1 MKRALGIGSLGLAAL
16 ALAGLHPSARADIPP
31 RPREVIAKPA
41 APSASAAPAAS
52 AGSAAPVATTPAP
65 PKEVVAVKD
74 YAWPTDESPEPS
86 EEDWAGATD
95 LGSRS
100 IDLRRMSWEG
110 GREVLCR
117 QYAIRAWVRV
127 VCTPIQPKRDPVFF
141 GVVWGRAGELSSVK
155 ARFLMAHESDAFK
168 AFPKNKIE
176 ELTQRMGVDAT
187 ITFQG
192 RPGQSM
198 LLGIDLIGWDF
209 NYDGGANPFS
219 RPGMLVDVSWAKG
232 EKAPT
237 IVYR

>member
-100 IDLRRMSWEG
+100 LTFAACR
-110 GREVLCR
+110 GRGAARSCVGSTPSARGYASCAR
-117 QYAIRAWVRV
+117 QSNRSAIPSSSASYGAAPASSRAS
-127 VCTPIQPKRDPVFF
+127 KR
-141 GVVWGRAGELSSVK
+141 AS
-155 ARFLMAHESDAFK
+155 
-168 AFPKNKIE
+168 
-176 ELTQRMGVDAT
+176 
-187 ITFQG
+187 
-192 RPGQSM
+192 
-198 LLGIDLIGWDF
+198 
-209 NYDGGANPFS
+209 
-219 RPGMLVDVSWAKG
+219 
-232 EKAPT
+232 
-237 IVYR
+237 